1 MMRFIAFTLAGLG
14 VAGLVG
20 ASLLTLL
27 DVTLRYWGVSILS
40 LSEFILL
47 LITASVASFF
57 PLSLQQGRQLSINY
71 LGRALGNPW
80 RRALDLFGALAAL
93 VFFGIIAWR
102 LILYALD
109 TLRSGETTPMA
120 ALPIYPTWMIA
131 AAVFVIGA
139 LIQVW
144 VLFWLFWRDDN
155 VNESDAT

>member
-14 VAGLVG
+14 VAGLVV

-40 LSEFILL
+40 LSEFVLL
-47 LITASVASFF
+47 LVTASAASFF
-57 PLSLQQGRQLSINY
+57 PLSLQQGRQLAINY

-80 RRALDLFGALAAL
+80 RRALDIFGALATL

-109 TLRSGETTPMA
+109 TLRYGETTPMA

-139 LIQVW
+139 VIQAW
-144 VLFWLFWRDDN
+144 VVVWLFRRDDDLH
-155 VNESDAT
+155 ESDAT